1 MVHTFSFTYSDKT
14 YYFVWDTESGSL
26 HNVDRVAFLIVC
38 RLYEVR
44 ALTKEEEAELDL
56 LPEYEYDGIVSELKN
71 LEAEGSLSAPCTT

>member
-44 ALTKEEEAELDL
+44 ALTKEEAAELDL
-56 LPEYEYDGIVSELKN
+56 LPE
-71 LEAEGSLSAPCTT
+71 